1 MTVLDNRVPEAPLSS
16 DSATFS
22 EVVERAEEGFRRA
35 CTALARHGGDVH
47 ALRAAVRSAARLTK
61 TLAITVDNIA
71 GHAPRSVKQPEM
83 AADLVADLKALRNCL
98 ATGAAVI
105 DPALDDLQHLS
116 GRHDADAEFARRY
129 QEWASATE
137 PVRRP

>member
-105 DPALDDLQHLS
+105 DPALDDLHHLS
-116 GRHDADAEFARRY
+116 GRHGADAEFARRY
-129 QEWASATE
+129 HEWAAATE